1 MAASTATPTINA
13 FPNGVDNTARRQ
25 IIDGTVA
32 ISASP
37 GTYVTNGLPISFVN
51 EQLKVATAKPAAVS
65 FSGLAGYVYVYDYA
79 HATIRI
85 FETGNATTGVPLQEL
100 ANALAMP
107 AGVSGDTIT
116 FHAEFP
122 RAL

>member
-1 MAASTATPTINA
+1 MAASTATTTINA
-13 FPNGVDNTARRQ
+13 YPLGVDNTQRRQ

-32 ISASP
+32 ISPSP
-37 GTYVTNGLPISFVN
+37 GTYVTNGLPISFTN
-51 EQLKVATAKPAAVS
+51 EQLKVVSTKPAAVS
-65 FSGLAGYVYVYDYA
+65 FSGLAGYVYVYDYT